1 MERDPSVRIIMENG
15 KEICMELRP
24 KEAPNTVNSFL
35 YLAGLHI
42 FDGHPVERL
51 VPDFVA
57 DVSYTA
63 FHRDEAKYLIP
74 YETRSAGFPNH
85 LGALPGTVVMG
96 GYENGIAGGEFFFPL
111 AENDRITWS
120 YPAFGVVT
128 SGFEEISRWNTLS
141 VRKVDFPPDPSVT
154 ITAPAEPLVIRKV
167 LVETFGIS
175 YPEPERIRGAVLPP
189 NWG

>member
-1 MERDPSVRIIMENG
+1 MKRPEVRIIMENG
-15 KEICMELRP
+15 AEICLELYP
-24 KEAPNTVNSFL
+24 EEAPNTVRSFL
-35 YLAGLHI
+35 YLAGLGC
-42 FDGHPVERL
+42 FDDHPVERL

-63 FHRDEAKYLIP
+63 YGRPEARYLIP

-111 AENDRITWS
+111 KENEKITWN
-120 YPAFGVVT
+120 YPAFGKIV
-128 SGFEEISRWNTLS
+128 SGMEEVLRWNRLP
-141 VRKVDFPPDPSVT
+141 VKKVDFPPDPSVV
-154 ITAPAEPLVIRKV
+154 ITAPLELLVMKKV
-167 LVETFGIS
+167 EIETFGIS
-175 YPEPERIRGAVLPP
+175 YGEPERIPDAVLPV